1 MEFTSENIE
10 KIDEVAS
17 HLYFRAAHTTIGKWL
32 DNFEEQDRENA
43 LQLLG
48 FFNFFTTDRIYA
60 SLKHS
65 LEEIIQDTPWCGKIK
80 IIGIRNKKKESEGIF
95 GRQSGQMI
103 SYYAG
108 KVAKMV
114 DEDKIK
120 VISEEEL
127 TRLYQKHPRK
137 AYKIVL
143 IDDIFGTGDTFID
156 YYNDIRRI
164 ISSHWTV
171 AALSIAYTP
180 EAATRLKNDLNIDV
194 YGERII
200 PIFDAIR
207 DADYIGRTKFLEYKQ
222 LARKYGAKL
231 YKPGE
236 GNITPLG
243 YKDSQTLVGF
253 EYGVP
258 NNTLPIIWSSKKENA
273 DGIDWFPIFA
283 RNISDRL
290 DRRRRCHE
298 DIKRWYLAAR
308 KGGLR
313 FKKSG
318 GEVKT
323 LNTEIVRMCLILIMI
338 DKHKDKTIITNYL
351 CINEGDYE
359 DSIKQAKEN
368 AFLDDTCTLTEKAKT
383 ALNEIN
389 KRSNNEEEI
398 DVLTIYLP
406 DD

>member
-1 MEFTSENIE
+1 MEYTLKNIE
-10 KIDEVAS
+10 MIDEVAS
-17 HLYFRAAHTTIGKWL
+17 HLFFRASHMTIGKWL
-32 DNFEEQDRENA
+32 DNFEEKDRENA

-48 FFNFFTTDRIYA
+48 FLNFFTTDRIYA

-95 GRQSGQMI
+95 GGQSGQMI

-137 AYKIVL
+137 AYKILL

-156 YYNDIRRI
+156 YYNYIKRI
-164 ISSHWTV
+164 IAPNWKV
-171 AALSIAYTP
+171 AALSVAYTP
-180 EAATRLKNDLNIDV
+180 EAAIRLKKELDINV
-194 YGERII
+194 YGERVM

-207 DADYIGRTKFLEYKQ
+207 DADYMGETKSKEYQQ
-222 LARKYGAKL
+222 LACKYGEKL

-243 YKDSQTLVGF
+243 YKNSQILVGF
-253 EYGVP
+253 EYGIP

-273 DGIDWFPIFA
+273 EGIEWFPIFA

-290 DRRRRCHE
+290 DKRRKRYD

-308 KGGLR
+308 KGGLQ
-313 FKKSG
+313 FKKNG
-318 GEVKT
+318 ADINK
-323 LNTEIVRMCLILIMI
+323 LNTEILRMCLILLMI
-338 DKHKDKTIITNYL
+338 DRHKDETIITNYL
-351 CINEGDYE
+351 CINKGDYE
-359 DSIKQAKEN
+359 DSITLAKEN
-368 AFLDDTCTLTEKAKT
+368 ELLDVTCNLTEKAKT
-383 ALNEIN
+383 ALKEVN
-389 KRSNNEEEI
+389 KRRNNKEEI
-398 DVLTIYLP
+398 DILTIYLP
-406 DD
+406 ND